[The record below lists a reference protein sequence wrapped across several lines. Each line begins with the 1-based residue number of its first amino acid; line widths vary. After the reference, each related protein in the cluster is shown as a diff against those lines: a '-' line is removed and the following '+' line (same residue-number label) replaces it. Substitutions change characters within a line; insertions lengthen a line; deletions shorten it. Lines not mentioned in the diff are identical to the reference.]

1 MRCGSR
7 AAVALR
13 RGGGG
18 GGKLAFVS
26 RATSVEAGVKVG
38 AEERG
43 SQGRPALF
51 ERLHPNLFPLRV
63 SSGNK
68 NNFFP

>member
-1 MRCGSR
+1 M
-7 AAVALR
+7 
-13 RGGGG
+13 
-18 GGKLAFVS
+18 S

-68 NNFFP
+68 NNFFPKQTNKQTPNGDRLSPVELSMKT